1 MRNPPATMPAA
12 SGAEPVRTRP
22 APAASTAVMRWPPGL
37 MSEIASTRSVAGV
50 NRPVVRGLS
59 AAKAGEGLGLGG
71 PHQRPAGRL
80 EIHADVA
87 LASGLLAPVVC
98 RLLQTL
104 APLRHPPVDDDVHGR
119 TAEDTLE
126 IRVVSRVG
134 ARDDEEQT
142 DHGSEARP
150 AMSLREIRR
159 TMEAAG
165 GKTLRRPRDSV
176 LEG

>member
-1 MRNPPATMPAA
+1 
-12 SGAEPVRTRP
+12 
-22 APAASTAVMRWPPGL
+22 
-37 MSEIASTRSVAGV
+37 
-50 NRPVVRGLS
+50 
-59 AAKAGEGLGLGG
+59 
-71 PHQRPAGRL
+71 
-80 EIHADVA
+80 
-87 LASGLLAPVVC
+87 LAPVVC

-104 APLRHPPVDDDVHGR
+104 ASLGHPTVDDDVHGR

-126 IRVVSRVG
+126 IRIVSRVG

-142 DHGSEARP
+142 DHRSEARP

-165 GKTLRRPRDSV
+165 GKTLSSPRDTV